1 MESSDYHLDYL
12 DDFNFIFDLSCTCSL
27 SSMTSVK
34 CDVRDVDVKEVVP
47 IEQ

>member
-12 DDFNFIFDLSCTCSL
+12 DFDLSCTCSL